1 MKRRLLITFFI
12 LMIVNVCNKPTVV
25 VAGQEDEIDIQQIL
39 GLIEEPEPIEEIL
52 KDNVRIKYCYD
63 ESKHRTKKVFLEREV
78 SYLYEGNL
86 LVSESG
92 ENDIQYF
99 YSNVNGDMLC
109 TELIINGGRYTLLYD
124 EIGNVEYICDENN
137 LLICKYEYVGA
148 SPKVYEN
155 VDGEFV
161 LNVREDF
168 IGNINPI
175 RYQAWYYDRESKHY
189 YMGKGI
195 YYDVE
200 NNLYVN
206 NQYKV
211 KNARSSEPAI
221 IRTIVQAYSYYMSS
235 PTYGVTDFANDC
247 VTRSEWNNGKRWY
260 DGLNQ
265 TELVARCIF
274 AENNGRKEDSGNNG
288 YYDRVAITV
297 VIINR
302 VNSDMDISPYG
313 AVTRNSQFST
323 INPGSYDKYLSDT
336 KDARLVKDKTNSAW
350 QEATLLACTLA
361 YTTSLDELKYIR
373 TIPSYISTQTFFL
386 SVNYVYD
393 NKAFSVFNNSWYYGG
408 SPIRKVALAGVA
420 ELQPSEDIRTL
431 LAPYYI
437 KGYNIFF
444 EYY

>member
-12 LMIVNVCNKPTVV
+12 LMIVNICNKPTVV

-52 KDNVRIKYCYD
+52 KDNVKFKYCYN
-63 ESKHRTKKVFLEREV
+63 ESKHRTKKVFLEGEV

-109 TELIINGGRYTLLYD
+109 TELIINGGRYTLLYN

-195 YYDVE
+195 YYDAE

-221 IRTIVQAYSYYMSS
+221 IRTIVQAYS
-235 PTYGVTDFANDC
+235 
-247 VTRSEWNNGKRWY
+247 
-260 DGLNQ
+260 
-265 TELVARCIF
+265 
-274 AENNGRKEDSGNNG
+274 
-288 YYDRVAITV
+288 
-297 VIINR
+297 
-302 VNSDMDISPYG
+302 
-313 AVTRNSQFST
+313 
-323 INPGSYDKYLSDT
+323 
-336 KDARLVKDKTNSAW
+336 
-350 QEATLLACTLA
+350 
-361 YTTSLDELKYIR
+361 
-373 TIPSYISTQTFFL
+373 
-386 SVNYVYD
+386 
-393 NKAFSVFNNSWYYGG
+393 
-408 SPIRKVALAGVA
+408 
-420 ELQPSEDIRTL
+420 
-431 LAPYYI
+431 
-437 KGYNIFF
+437 
-444 EYY
+444 